1 MAWVVRACGVL
12 RDVCWACWLRARS
25 REPRRHASGGTPSA
39 TTSRREPYDDFR
51 PSRWCHGGT
60 LQSLGRSDA
69 LPATPTL
76 PGRGARAR
84 QFPISRSERRAPP
97 VATPPALFGAG
108 ADGHPEAP
116 DRRPLGACPY
126 RRQCAECS
134 SPKFIGGLPQ
144 TVMGERK
151 AAFSILV
158 VSTKQG
164 VLVVFRMVDDCWLLK
179 DSRCSFCVAFVR

>member
-1 MAWVVRACGVL
+1 MNRGVYRLALVRPSFSLGVRWVLGLAWVVRACGVL
-12 RDVCWACWLRARS
+12 RDVCWACWRQARS

-84 QFPISRSERRAPP
+84 QFPISRSERRAPS
-97 VATPPALFGAG
+97 VATPPGPSSGQGQTAIR
-108 ADGHPEAP
+108 
-116 DRRPLGACPY
+116 RRP
-126 RRQCAECS
+126 
-134 SPKFIGGLPQ
+134 IGGPSGLARIVGNAPNA
-144 TVMGERK
+144 RHRN
-151 AAFSILV
+151 SP
-158 VSTKQG
+158 
-164 VLVVFRMVDDCWLLK
+164 
-179 DSRCSFCVAFVR
+179 VAYLRL